1 MLIVGKCSIYNSN
14 QATSSIGYPI
24 PCSARSIRHAFVIE
38 YAIEWIV
45 KQVLN
50 KHSSSAEVWVAWANI
65 DGISEDKQ
73 FNYSQSFVLDYIV
86 NSASNRECL
95 YIFCSKVR
103 MLCAQNNAALL
114 QQMHNADRFRCNI
127 WCGFS
132 ISIIN
137 KLCFRNGYILSD
149 FGLNYA
155 MSHRFNT
162 PSVGQKNILYI
173 FVRLEWFVQKSTLH
187 SNSNTFHILRSFFLW
202 ILNECISFN
211 LNPLSFR

>member
-14 QATSSIGYPI
+14 QATSSTGYPI

-86 NSASNRECL
+86 NSVSNSQCL
-95 YIFCSKVR
+95 YIFRSKRECCV
-103 MLCAQNNAALL
+103 LKTLL
-114 QQMHNADRFRCNI
+114 QMHNADRIRCNI
-127 WCGFS
+127 RWGFS
-132 ISIIN
+132 ISI
-137 KLCFRNGYILSD
+137 KKRVSFRNGYILSD
-149 FGLNYA
+149 FGVWLWVMPRA
-155 MSHRFNT
+155 PQFSHA
-162 PSVGQKNILYI
+162 LY
-173 FVRLEWFVQKSTLH
+173 RPQY
-187 SNSNTFHILRSFFLW
+187 
-202 ILNECISFN
+202 
-211 LNPLSFR
+211 